1 MGTAAHMRGCVGGV
15 WGVGGGHQSVPCNRT
30 RNHPDKGRGGRGGW
44 GGGWWG
50 IIKGSNSSIVA
61 Q

>member
-44 GGGWWG
+44 GGGG
-50 IIKGSNSSIVA
+50 GGL
-61 Q
+61 